1 MDGFDLTLERNE
13 VLAIVGESGSGKS
26 VAMLAAMGLL
36 PPTATVTADRMAFD
50 GADLLSMSADER
62 RRIAGKDMAMIF
74 QEPMSSL
81 NPCFTVGFQIGETLK
96 THLDLK
102 RAERDRRIV
111 ELLAEVGIPD
121 PERRARA
128 YPHQLSGGMSQRVM
142 IAMALAC
149 RPKLLIAD
157 EPTTALDVTIQAQI
171 LDLLM
176 RERRDNGMGL
186 VLITHDMGV
195 VAETADRVIVQYA
208 GQQMEMNATREMFAD
223 PHHPYT
229 AALLAALPER
239 ANGRRLPAIPGVVPG
254 PFDRPR
260 GCVFSPRC
268 AYVFDACHDAE
279 PPPAEPAL
287 GRARCLTP
295 LVAGIPT
302 RARTARGGLVSAVLE
317 ARDLTRDYSVS
328 RGAFR
333 SHATIKALAGVSFS
347 LQAGRT
353 LAVVGESGSGKSTL
367 ARLLTLIENP
377 TAGSLLIDGEDVA
390 HASAATRARLRR
402 EIQIVFQNPYGS
414 LNPRQTIGKALEEP
428 LLVNTGLK
436 PAERKAEALSIMAK
450 VGLRPEYYHRYPHMF
465 SGGQRQRI
473 AIARALMLKP
483 KILVLDEPV
492 SALDVSIRAQALN
505 LLASLQEEFAL
516 AYVFVSHDLSVVRH
530 IADEVMVIYL
540 GNAVEIG
547 ERAAIFDR
555 PQHPYTQA
563 LLSATPVADPTAK
576 RQRILLSG
584 EPPSPFAPPPGCA
597 FHPRCPLAF
606 DRCRVEKPPLERKQG
621 RDVACWAVAA

>member
-1 MDGFDLTLERNE
+1 
-13 VLAIVGESGSGKS
+13 
-26 VAMLAAMGLL
+26 
-36 PPTATVTADRMAFD
+36 VTA
-50 GADLLSMSADER
+50 
-62 RRIAGKDMAMIF
+62 I
-74 QEPMSSL
+74 
-81 NPCFTVGFQIGETLK
+81 
-96 THLDLK
+96 
-102 RAERDRRIV
+102 
-111 ELLAEVGIPD
+111 
-121 PERRARA
+121 
-128 YPHQLSGGMSQRVM
+128 
-142 IAMALAC
+142 
-149 RPKLLIAD
+149 
-157 EPTTALDVTIQAQI
+157 
-171 LDLLM
+171 
-176 RERRDNGMGL
+176 
-186 VLITHDMGV
+186 
-195 VAETADRVIVQYA
+195 
-208 GQQMEMNATREMFAD
+208 
-223 PHHPYT
+223 
-229 AALLAALPER
+229 
-239 ANGRRLPAIPGVVPG
+239 
-254 PFDRPR
+254 
-260 GCVFSPRC
+260 
-268 AYVFDACHDAE
+268 
-279 PPPAEPAL
+279 
-287 GRARCLTP
+287 
-295 LVAGIPT
+295 
-302 RARTARGGLVSAVLE
+302 LE
-317 ARDLTRDYSVS
+317 AKDLTRDYSVS

-333 SHATIKALAGVSFS
+333 SHATIKALSGVSFS

-390 HASAATRARLRR
+390 HASVETRRRLRR

-428 LLVNTGLK
+428 LLVNTKLE

-473 AIARALMLKP
+473 AIARALILKP

-540 GNAVEIG
+540 GNAVELG

-584 EPPSPFAPPPGCA
+584 EPPSPFDPPAGCA

-606 DRCRVEKPPLERKQG
+606 DRCSIEKPPLERKQG
-621 RDVACWAVAA
+621 RDVACWAVTA